1 MLFSSHYLVDIEN
14 EDIGR
19 VLKLDSLK
27 NGELWKEMDVVI
39 FNTWLWWYRSG
50 PKQPYEHYIDAPNIN
65 DFYIEHEK
73 NLIVTL
79 IILTEF
85 F

>member
-1 MLFSSHYLVDIEN
+1 MLFSSHYLVDIEE

-50 PKQPYEHYIDAPNIN
+50 PKQPYEHYIDAQNIN

-85 F
+85 S